1 MSKGNPFLGLASGKL
16 GDLVLYRSQ
25 GQQIAR
31 ARNRSPKNPQSGL
44 QMAQRSM
51 MKTAALA
58 YSLLQPIADHSFQ
71 GLQEG
76 TPNQSRFTMRNIYLM
91 RDQLGDFLAGGDAS
105 AIFNL
110 DATNFAGK
118 YDTQAPI
125 RPYLVSEGNLPTL
138 NVSIVGGMPQIAAP
152 AITGNLPVAY
162 GDAIAALGL
171 QQGDQLTFCFLYTN
185 DTAED
190 KAGYFTSFD
199 FARVILDPDDG
210 DVEDDFI
217 GNESMLSPSNPNPR
231 NEGSLFLQA
240 SQGSI
245 HFLPVQTRSLVQ
257 GGLARSLAGVA
268 VIVSRFENG
277 AWRRSSQQVVLMPQT
292 GTPTTGLQYPYDVLM
307 IGDAATSWLK
317 GQQSSLYLNQAG

>member
-16 GDLVLYRSQ
+16 GDIVLYRTQ

-58 YSLLQPIADHSFQ
+58 YSLLQPITDHSFQ

-91 RDQLGDFLAGGDAS
+91 RDQLGGFLALGDSS

-110 DATNFAGK
+110 DATNYAGK

-125 RPYLVSEGNLPTL
+125 RPYLISEGNLPTIP
-138 NVSIVGGMPQIAAP
+138 VSIVGGVPQIAVPGTEAVSEVLYSD
-152 AITGNLPVAY
+152 IVSRM
-162 GDAIAALGL
+162 GL

-185 DTAED
+185 DTVED
-190 KAGYFTSFD
+190 NAGYYTAFD
-199 FARVILDPDDG
+199 FARIILDPESGNIDDTFL
-210 DVEDDFI
+210 DT
-217 GNESMLSPSNPNPR
+217 NEFSRPLNQNPR
-231 NEGSLFLQA
+231 NTGSVFLKRAEGAIQ
-240 SQGSI
+240 
-245 HFLPVQTRSLVQ
+245 FLPTVNRASVQ
-257 GGLARSLAGVA
+257 GGLSRSLAGVA

-277 AWRRSSQQVVLMPQT
+277 AWRRSSQQVVLMPVT
-292 GTPTTGLQYPYDVLM
+292 EAPATGLQYSTELLM